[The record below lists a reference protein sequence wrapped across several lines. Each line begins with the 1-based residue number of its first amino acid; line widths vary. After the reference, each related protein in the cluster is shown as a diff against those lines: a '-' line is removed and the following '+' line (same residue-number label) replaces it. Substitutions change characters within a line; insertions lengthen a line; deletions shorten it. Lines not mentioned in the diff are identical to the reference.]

1 VCYNKAQIIDQ
12 DAPLVRYIAENE
24 DDALTLRDTMPKAY
38 LVLLANGRVSHSFP
52 LRGEIQ
58 LGRDKSNGVVIA
70 DQKVSRHHA
79 LLSPVEDSFMLN
91 DQGSANGTYLNGVLI
106 SQPTRLK
113 DRDRISLGDTNFI
126 FTLQSPDSGFITS
139 PAFSSSTPPAQAQS
153 SSSSS
158 PVLLNNRPLWLL
170 VGCLGLAVVGLLLT
184 LAMLIGLFIGS
195 NGTTGLVGLGLL

>member
-1 VCYNKAQIIDQ
+1 
-12 DAPLVRYIAENE
+12 LVRYIAENE
-24 DDALTLRDTMPKAY
+24 DDALTLPDTTPKAY

-52 LRGEIQ
+52 LHGEIQ

-126 FTLQSPDSGFITS
+126 FTFQSPDSGFINP
-139 PAFSSSTPPAQAQS
+139 PAFLSPTPPAQPYPQNPP
-153 SSSSS
+153 SSS
-158 PVLLNNRPLWLL
+158 PILLNNRPLWLL
-170 VGCLGLAVVGLLLT
+170 IGCLGLAVVGLLLT
-184 LAMLIGLFIGS
+184 LAMLVGLFIGS
-195 NGTTGLVGLGLL
+195 NGTAGLVVLGLL